1 MFLAQL
7 ALKNL
12 LRNRRRNVI
21 TSVAVVWGV
30 ALMILGFGFVD
41 GLDENVIRSQIDTQ
55 SGHVLL
61 HPPEYPEAGFAAPVD
76 VLEPVPEELSAA
88 LAEYTSTERLR
99 FDVRLVSGP
108 ESVRAIGVG
117 VDPETDAVVFPRDDF
132 ELDGSWDGLV
142 LGARLARLVGARPGT
157 PVVLQVRTTAGAI
170 NALSFEVAG
179 VVKTRNPAIDN
190 YAVLLP
196 LDTAMQLVQAP
207 GPSDIAIRLEGRE
220 DADRVADSL
229 DHGWQTLTYL
239 EGAKDLLEINTVRR
253 KAIGFLVFMIM
264 AIAAT
269 GIANTVIMATYERTR
284 EIGTLA
290 ALGMKPAQIRTLFL
304 VEGGTMGLVAGCIGA
319 AFGGAVNAWFASV
332 GIDFSGLGETGTAL
346 AFDTTLYTAF
356 SWGPV
361 LAGVAFGTLTA
372 SLASL
377 YPANWAAQLD
387 PATAV
392 RAD

>member
-61 HPPEYPEAGFAAPVD
+61 HPPEYPEAGLSAPVD
-76 VLEPVPEELSAA
+76 VLEPVPEELAEA
-88 LAEYTSTERLR
+88 LRDYTHVERLR

-108 ESVRAIGVG
+108 ESIRAVGIGLS
-117 VDPETDAVVFPRDDF
+117 DSDEEVFPR
-132 ELDGSWDGLV
+132 EGYTLDGSWDGLV
-142 LGARLARLVGARPGT
+142 LGARLARLIGASPGT
-157 PVVLQVRTTAGAI
+157 PVVLQVRTSAGAI

-179 VVKTRNPAIDN
+179 VVTTRNPAIDN

-196 LDTAMQLVQAP
+196 LDTAMELVQAP
-207 GPSDIAIRLEGRE
+207 GPSDIALRLERRSE
-220 DADRVADSL
+220 APAVADQLGSA
-229 DHGWQTLTYL
+229 WQTETYL
-239 EGAKDLLEINTVRR
+239 EGAADLLEINQVRR
-253 KAIGFLVFMIM
+253 RAIGFLVFMIM

-290 ALGMKPAQIRTLFL
+290 ALGMKPGDIRKLFL
-304 VEGGTMGLVAGCIGA
+304 IEGGTMGFVAGVLGA
-319 AFGGAVNAWFASV
+319 CLGGALNLYWATT
-332 GIDFSGLGETGTAL
+332 GIDFSKLAESGTAL

-361 LAGVAFGTLTA
+361 IAGVVFGTGVA

-377 YPANWAAQLD
+377 YPANWAARLD

>member
-30 ALMILGFGFVD
+30 ALMILGFGVVD
-41 GLDENVIRSQIDTQ
+41 GLDENVIRSQINTQ

-61 HPPEYPEAGFAAPVD
+61 RPPEYPETGLTAPVD
-76 VLEPVPEELSAA
+76 VLEPVPDELGEA
-88 LAEYTSTERLR
+88 LVAYTSTERLR
-99 FDVRLVSGP
+99 FDVRLVAGA

-117 VDPETDAVVFPRDDF
+117 LDPTTDEAVFPRDGF
-132 ELDGSWDGLV
+132 QLDGSWDGVV
-142 LGARLARLVGARPGT
+142 LGARLARLVGASPGT
-157 PVVLQVRTTAGAI
+157 PVVLQVRTSAGAI

-196 LDTAMQLVQAP
+196 LDTAMELVQAP
-207 GPSDIAIRLEGRE
+207 GPSDIAIRLETRD
-220 DADRVADSL
+220 DASAVATELGST
-229 DHGWQTLTYL
+229 WQSETYL
-239 EGAKDLLEINTVRR
+239 QGAEDLLEINRVRR

-290 ALGMKPAQIRTLFL
+290 ALGMRPGDIRRLFL
-304 VEGGTMGLVAGCIGA
+304 IEGGTMGLVAGCL
-319 AFGGAVNAWFASV
+319 GGVVGGSINAYWASV
-332 GIDFSGLGETGTAL
+332 GLDFSALGESGTAL

-361 LAGVAFGTLTA
+361 AAGVLFGTVVA
-372 SLASL
+372 ALASL
-377 YPANWAAQLD
+377 YPANWAARLD
-387 PATAV
+387 PAEAV